1 MTIGSRLDSP
11 RGRRE
16 RSVRIGAAGPAPRL
30 ARTARAHRAQRP
42 SRTGL
47 VPARAGRP
55 PLPRRARARLPRV
68 GPPADDDRPGGE
80 IMQGAAS
87 FPQSGQSESR
97 IQTGKKSHV
106 AALVYDRPN
115 ERPRRISAPSSDL
128 TAMPRH
134 RFPTVWPCQRPC
146 RSAEY
151 SGTIGTR
158 TNPRPVCP
166 APNPGVGEVDGD
178 DDRQHA
184 DRDPVHD
191 DRVDEP
197 CRDPVAVGGE
207 AGHHV
212 LRRRLLGKGA
222 DGLPARRAEHGACQ
236 KLRAA
241 VHAVPLTRFHP
252 NSQPHGGRNPG
263 SRCRSSAKPRS
274 AISLTREG
282 GRRGTLEVTRERR

>member
-1 MTIGSRLDSP
+1 MARQGRRRDSP
-11 RGRRE
+11 VPLEPTAHSVPVGWASSQPVQADHLCLVARVHGYRV
-16 RSVRIGAAGPAPRL
+16 SVRR
-30 ARTARAHRAQRP
+30 
-42 SRTGL
+42 
-47 VPARAGRP
+47 
-55 PLPRRARARLPRV
+55 
-68 GPPADDDRPGGE
+68 ADDDRPGGE

-87 FPQSGQSESR
+87 FPPERPERVEDPDREEEPCGGSR
-97 IQTGKKSHV
+97 VRPPERAAEADLGSV
-106 AALVYDRPN
+106 ERPDRDAEAALPDRLAVPETLQ
-115 ERPRRISAPSSDL
+115 ERRVERHDRHQDETEARLPRLRI
-128 TAMPRH
+128 H
-134 RFPTVWPCQRPC
+134 
-146 RSAEY
+146 
-151 SGTIGTR
+151 
-158 TNPRPVCP
+158 
-166 APNPGVGEVDGD
+166 GVGEVDGD
-178 DDRQHA
+178 DDRQHD

-222 DGLPARRAEHGACQ
+222 DRLPARRAEHGACQ